1 MKINDTSNGASEK
14 EPPTSEEIRLGTR
27 THVIVRRITLAC
39 TVVLMAIVAFV
50 ATQVPLNTTVA
61 YNRLG
66 SEFRLPALA
75 LLVPPALLFS
85 IWIRG
90 RDPKNGDIDT
100 RERYMLV
107 IFSSIFMTFC
117 LVAQMVFATTF
128 LNANR

>member
-1 MKINDTSNGASEK
+1 MKINDASNGASEK

-27 THVIVRRITLAC
+27 THVVVRRITLAC
-39 TVVLMAIVAFV
+39 TIVLLAIVVFV

-75 LLVPPALLFS
+75 LLVPPGLLFS

-90 RDPKNGDIDT
+90 RDPKKMEKLT
-100 RERYMLV
+100 RENATCW
-107 IFSSIFMTFC
+107 SSSV
-117 LVAQMVFATTF
+117 LYS
-128 LNANR
+128 